1 MNKVCG
7 MAVMA
12 AALSLA
18 AGGALADERISQ
30 QRGIDARVAKVNL
43 GGVINL
49 HVVQGAT
56 PSLRI
61 IGDKEYVA
69 KVKVTQSGDTLNID
83 TESGRGWRLGNGGRN
98 DLRAELTVPTL
109 TELVSHGV
117 GSTEVKGFTGN
128 ALKVTLDGAG
138 AVDIDSSYKNLSA
151 SLGGVGSMT
160 LKSANADKVDLKLRG
175 AGHMEIKGNSK
186 LLLADL
192 GGVGSLDAEKLV
204 SDAVELDMS
213 GLGGAT
219 VHAKSSAKVKL
230 SGMGSATVYGNPATR
245 VANAK
250 GMGSISW
257 E

>member
-1 MNKVCG
+1 MHKLIG
-7 MAVMA
+7 TALMAVTLSATGAAMA
-12 AALSLA
+12 
-18 AGGALADERISQ
+18 Q
-30 QRGIDARVAKVNL
+30 QTSETRAIDARVLKVKL
-43 GGVINL
+43 GRMIDLRVK
-49 HVVQGAT
+49 QGPT
-56 PSLRI
+56 PSLVI
-61 IGDKEYVA
+61 TGDQRYVP
-69 KVKVTQSGDTLNID
+69 KVVTTQQGDTIHID
-83 TESGRGWRLGNGGRN
+83 IGRTRHVHFGSNHKEQ
-98 DLRAELTVPTL
+98 LRAEMTL
-109 TELVSHGV
+109 PNFNELMSQGV
-117 GSTEVKGFTGN
+117 GSAEISGFSGEQIRL
-128 ALKVTLDGAG
+128 ALDGAG
-138 AVDIDSSYKNLSA
+138 SVTLASRYRNIDA

-219 VHAKSSAKVKL
+219 VHAKSSVKVKL

-250 GMGSISW
+250 GMGSITW